1 MLNIYEQVDANK
13 RKSILIMVLFV
24 LFIAAVSWVL
34 ARALG
39 YGLGFMGWALILSG
53 LMSLASYYWSDKI
66 ILTLSPSAGFVHLPS
81 SARGGLRWARKLQA
95 IQDYKKS
102 LLTQF
107 FDKSVL
113 SEVEGL
119 RAGKKNSKN
128 CSNNP

>member
-1 MLNIYEQVDANK
+1 MEQNYFDP
-13 RKSILIMVLFV
+13 FP
-24 LFIAAVSWVL
+24 
-34 ARALG
+34 
-39 YGLGFMGWALILSG
+39 LSR
-53 LMSLASYYWSDKI
+53 LC
-66 ILTLSPSAGFVHLPS
+66 SPSFVRPGRS
-81 SARGGLRWARKLQA
+81 SAARKLQA